1 MKYNIEIPF
10 LKLDANKQKAA
21 LEALIFSSNEPLT
34 VDALQ
39 KIFIENYQKHEKIS
53 DPNGEHES
61 DSDNPQIEISS
72 NYFDSLID
80 EINSDLFNT
89 GRPFQ
94 IAKIAGGYIYS
105 TRSEYG
111 QLLQSLTRYKI
122 KRRLSQAALESL
134 AIIAYKQPITKPE
147 IEQIRGVNSNE
158 VVNALIDKNLVHIVG
173 RKEVMGKPLLYG
185 TSPDF
190 LKAFGL
196 NSLDEMPRLREIDEI
211 LGDDAASTNSI
222 TINIEAELKEEST
235 ELIENNSLILEAEK
249 AFEIDDIDAVL
260 N

>member
-1 MKYNIEIPF
+1 MKYNIDIPF
-10 LKLDANKQKAA
+10 LNLEPSEQKAT
-21 LEALIFSSNEPLT
+21 LEALIFSSNEPIA
-34 VDALQ
+34 VEAFK
-39 KIFIENYQKHEKIS
+39 KIFIENYQKHEKFT
-53 DPNGEHES
+53 DPNGEET
-61 DSDNPQIEISS
+61 DNSQKPEVELSS
-72 NYFDSLID
+72 NYFESLIE
-80 EINSDLFNT
+80 EINKDLFET

-94 IAKIAGGYIYS
+94 ITKTAGGYIFS
-105 TRSEYG
+105 TRSQYG

-158 VVNALIDKNLVHIVG
+158 VVNALIDKNLVHLVG
-173 RKEVMGKPLLYG
+173 RKDVMGKPLMYG
-185 TSPDF
+185 TTGDF

-211 LGDDAASTNSI
+211 LGDEESDTNSV
-222 TINIEAELKEEST
+222 TLNIESVEKEVSN

-249 AFEIDDIDAVL
+249 AYEIGNEL